1 MFFYLRKL
9 CLKSLFL
16 IALSHLIV
24 WLLFSKK
31 KKKKKLYGFQ
41 VPTKPLVLSFL
52 IIMILVA
59 KKVLFMTFS
68 DSNSNSINSLKL

>member
-24 WLLFSKK
+24 WLLFS

-68 DSNSNSINSLKL
+68 DSNSNSNNSLKL

>member
-31 KKKKKLYGFQ
+31 KKKKKIVWFSSPNQATCTVFFNNNDISCQEGF
-41 VPTKPLVLSFL
+41 VYDF
-52 IIMILVA
+52 
-59 KKVLFMTFS
+59 F
-68 DSNSNSINSLKL
+68 